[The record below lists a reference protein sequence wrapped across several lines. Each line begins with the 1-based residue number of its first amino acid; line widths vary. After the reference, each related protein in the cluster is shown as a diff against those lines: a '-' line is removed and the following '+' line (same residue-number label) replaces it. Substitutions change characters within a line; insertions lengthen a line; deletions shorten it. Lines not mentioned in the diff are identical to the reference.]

1 MVAAIASRELP
12 EDLLAEGFR
21 IESHAAAALD
31 YTYRGATGWR
41 EWMSD
46 LLEIFAGGA
55 RFDVVEI
62 IAAGDD
68 FVAAMYTATGR
79 SIYSGERFKLR
90 WGAVTW
96 FRDGQAT
103 RTVAHASRDTVLE
116 VLESHLR
123 A

>member
-1 MVAAIASRELP
+1 
-12 EDLLAEGFR
+12 
-21 IESHAAAALD
+21 
-31 YTYRGATGWR
+31 
-41 EWMSD
+41 MSD

-68 FVAAMYTATGR
+68 FVAAMYTAPGAASIRANDSSCAGAR
-79 SIYSGERFKLR
+79 SPGFEMDRRL
-90 WGAVTW
+90 
-96 FRDGQAT
+96 